1 MTDMTTKPYEIT
13 QKNKTSAIVLIA
25 VGLLSIIYGFASGHA
40 ERAWANLL
48 LSNFYLMAIALGAV
62 FFLAVQYV
70 AEVGWS
76 AQVKR
81 ILMAMG
87 TYLPFATVFM
97 ILIFLVGH
105 HHIYDWTHHENYEKG
120 HEHFDSILEGKS
132 GYLNIVFYTIRLVLY
147 AAIWSGFALMIR
159 KESLKEDEI
168 GGNSQYFKMRG
179 MSAVFLV
186 LFAVSSSTSAWDLL
200 MSIDAHWFSTLFG
213 WYTFAGMFV
222 SSLTVITMFTLY
234 LKGKGYLPNVN
245 DNHIHDLGK
254 FMFAFSIFWTYLWF
268 AQFMLIWYANL
279 PEEVA
284 YYIPRQGYFKP
295 VFLANLGIN
304 FLSPFIILMTRD
316 AKRKA
321 GLLAFIGCIMLI
333 GHWLDVY
340 LMVMPGTVGEEAGFG
355 IIEIG
360 TTCFFA
366 GLFLYTTFTALSK
379 ANVVPKNHPMMIE
392 SIHHH
397 I

>member
-1 MTDMTTKPYEIT
+1 MEIRNYEIT
-13 QKNKTSAIVLIA
+13 KGNRTTSIVLMA
-25 VGLLSIIYGFASGHA
+25 VGLLAIVYGFATGHVQ
-40 ERAWANLL
+40 RAWANLL

-76 AQVKR
+76 VQVKR

-87 TYLPFATVFM
+87 TYLPFATGMMV
-97 ILIFLVGH
+97 LIFLLGH
-105 HHIYDWTHHENYEKG
+105 HYLYDWTHSENY
-120 HEHFDSILEGKS
+120 HEGPHMDEILQGKS
-132 GYLNIVFYTIRLVLY
+132 GYLNMAFYTIRLVLY
-147 AAIWSGFALMIR
+147 ALIWSGFALMVR
-159 KESLKEDEI
+159 KESLKEDEL
-168 GGNSQYFKMRG
+168 GGNSQYFKMSK
-179 MSAVFLV
+179 MSAIFLV
-186 LFAVSSSTSAWDLL
+186 LFAVSSSTSAWDVL

-234 LKGKGYLPNVN
+234 LKGKGYLPQVN
-245 DNHIHDLGK
+245 ENHIHDLGK
-254 FMFAFSIFWTYLWF
+254 FMFAFSVFWTYLWF

-284 YYIPRQGYFKP
+284 YYIPRQGYFRP
-295 VFLANLGIN
+295 VFIANLLIN
-304 FLSPFIILMTRD
+304 FFVPFIILMTRD
-316 AKRKA
+316 AKRRN
-321 GLLAFIGCIMLI
+321 GLLAFVGCIMLI

-355 IIEIG
+355 IQEIG

-366 GLFLYTTFTALSK
+366 GLFLFVTFRALSK
-379 ANVVPKNHPMMIE
+379 APVVPKHHPMMVE
-392 SIHHH
+392 SVHHH

>member
-1 MTDMTTKPYEIT
+1 MEIRNYEIT
-13 QKNKTSAIVLIA
+13 KGNRTTSIVLMA
-25 VGLLSIIYGFASGHA
+25 VGLLASVYGFATGHVQ
-40 ERAWANLL
+40 RAWANLL

-87 TYLPFATVFM
+87 AYLPFATGMMV
-97 ILIFLVGH
+97 LIFLFGH
-105 HHIYDWTHHENYEKG
+105 HHIYDWTHSENY
-120 HEHFDSILEGKS
+120 HEGPHMDEILQGKS
-132 GYLNIVFYTIRLVLY
+132 GYLNMAFYTIRLVLY
-147 AAIWSGFALMIR
+147 ALIWSGFALMMR
-159 KESLKEDEI
+159 KESLKEDEL
-168 GGNSQYFKMRG
+168 GGNSQYFKMSK
-179 MSAVFLV
+179 MSAIFLV
-186 LFAVSSSTSAWDLL
+186 LFAVSSSTSAWDVL

-234 LKGKGYLPNVN
+234 LKDKGYLPQVN
-245 DNHIHDLGK
+245 ENHIHDLGK
-254 FMFAFSIFWTYLWF
+254 FMFAFSVFWTYLWF

-284 YYIPRQGYFKP
+284 YYIPRQGYFRP
-295 VFLANLGIN
+295 VFIANLLIN
-304 FLSPFIILMTRD
+304 FFVPFIILMTRD
-316 AKRKA
+316 AKRRN
-321 GLLAFIGCIMLI
+321 GLLAFVGCIMLI

-340 LMVMPGTVGEEAGFG
+340 LMVMPGTVGEEASFG
-355 IIEIG
+355 IQEIG

-366 GLFLYTTFTALSK
+366 GLFLFVTFRALSK
-379 ANVVPKNHPMMIE
+379 APVVPKHHPMMVE
-392 SIHHH
+392 SVHHH